1 MLEPSGDAKRSAY
14 SREDDSA
21 RRLWLTQRTKANP
34 WEHRTKDPEDD
45 EAQAPLV
52 REIAAT
58 APEPPPRTTIGQTD
72 RLKLEASLGTQIVEN
87 PFAKLVLN
95 RMRQGEQ
102 DA

>member
-34 WEHRTKDPEDD
+34 WEHRSKDPEDE

-52 REIAAT
+52 REIAAR
-58 APEPPPRTTIGQTD
+58 APEKPARTTIGQTD
-72 RLKLEASLGTQIVEN
+72 RLKLDAPVGTQVVEN

-95 RMRQGEQ
+95 RLQLGER